1 MAAAI
6 PVGAAVPPVI
16 PPVPPPAIAVFA
28 LTPAVAVQGVVD
40 LTTNVGRKLYESAT
54 KKVAEELYDCKPEG
68 LYQFLQ
74 SVSNRARAFGWD
86 DPVNGILQIPE
97 DAADPQ
103 SVTDNLIEN
112 YGRISLTDIRAFEA
126 TYLHQPVRPAQDAWM
141 LYQCLM
147 SSISKEGKDKITI
160 WNNQYTV
167 GGHLSGN
174 LLLKIIIR
182 ESYLNTNATT
192 SNIRK
197 KLSSL
202 DTYILTIDSDITR
215 FNIHVS
221 LLIDSLTARGE
232 STQDLLINLFKGYQA
247 ATDRTFV
254 EYIGR
259 KLERYEE
266 GEIVTT
272 DALMEQADN
281 KYKLLKESGAWN
293 APSENEEKIL
303 ALQAEIKHLK
313 KAKKDG
319 GKPFAKKA
327 YDKKPYDKKKPPIAQ
342 LEKPS
347 WFFKEPKEDDLRKPR
362 MWNDKSWYYCCPKT
376 GGKCDGQYR
385 RHKPAD
391 CEGKAHK
398 FVPRT
403 GADNKRKASDDKP
416 SDDKKL
422 KLAKAYQATL
432 DNMISYDD
440 MEE

>member
-1 MAAAI
+1 MAA
-6 PVGAAVPPVI
+6 
-16 PPVPPPAIAVFA
+16 FA
-28 LTPAVAVQGVVD
+28 LTPAVAVLGVID
-40 LTTNVGRKLYESAT
+40 FTTNVGRKLYESAT
-54 KKVAEELYDCKPEG
+54 HKVAEELYDCKPDG

-86 DPVNGILQIPE
+86 DPIGGILQIPV
-97 DAADPQ
+97 DPNDPN
-103 SVTDNLIEN
+103 SDTDNLIDN
-112 YGRISLTDIRAFEA
+112 YGRIALAEIRAFEE
-126 TYLHQPVRPAQDAWM
+126 TYIDTQVRPAQDAWM

-147 SSISKEGKDKITI
+147 TSISKEGKDKITI
-160 WNNQYTV
+160 WSSQYTV
-167 GGHLSGN
+167 NGYFSGN

-182 ESYLNTNATT
+182 ESYLDTNATT
-192 SNIRK
+192 ANIRK

-202 DTYILTIDSDITR
+202 DAYMLTIDSDITR

-247 ATDRTFV
+247 ATDKTFV

-266 GEIVTT
+266 GEPVTT

-281 KYKLLKESGAWN
+281 KYKLLKEGGAWN

-319 GKPFAKKA
+319 GKPFKKKT
-327 YDKKPYDKKKPPIAQ
+327 YEKKPFDKKKAPGAQ

-347 WFFKEPKEDDLRKPR
+347 WFFKEPKEEELRKPK
-362 MWNDKSWYYCCPKT
+362 MWNDKPWYFCSPKT
-376 GGKCDGQYR
+376 GGKCDGQFR
-385 RHKPAD
+385 RHKPAN

-398 FVPRT
+398 FVPNA
-403 GADNKRKASDDKP
+403 GKDNKQKP
-416 SDDKKL
+416 PEDNENDEKKL

-432 DNMISYDD
+432 DNANNNSD
-440 MEE
+440 MSE

>member
-1 MAAAI
+1 MAAAV
-6 PVGAAVPPVI
+6 PPGAAVPPVV
-16 PPVPPPAIAVFA
+16 PPVPPAIPAFA
-28 LTPAVAVQGVVD
+28 LTPAVAVLGVVN

-54 KKVAEELYDCKPEG
+54 QKVAEELYDCKPEG

-86 DPVNGILQIPE
+86 DQINGILQIPV
-97 DAADPQ
+97 DAADPN

-112 YGRISLTDIRAFEA
+112 YGRISLADIRAFEE
-126 TYLHQPVRPAQDAWM
+126 TYLNQPIRPAQDAWM

-167 GGHLSGN
+167 GNNLSGN

-182 ESYLNTNATT
+182 ESYLDTNATT
-192 SNIRK
+192 ANIRK

-281 KYKLLKESGAWN
+281 KYKLLKEGGAWN
-293 APSENEEKIL
+293 APSEHEEKIL

-319 GKPFAKKA
+319 GKPFVKRA
-327 YDKKPYDKKKPPIAQ
+327 YDKKLYDKKKAPIAQ

-347 WFFKEPKEDDLRKPR
+347 WFFKEPKDDELRKPK
-362 MWNDKSWYYCCPKT
+362 MWNDKSWYFCSPKT

-385 RHKPAD
+385 RHKPTD

-398 FVPRT
+398 FVPKS
-403 GADNKRKASDDKP
+403 GNYNKRKASDDK
-416 SDDKKL
+416 SSEDKKL

-432 DNMISYDD
+432 DNAHDDYDN

>member
-1 MAAAI
+1 MAAAV
-6 PVGAAVPPVI
+6 PPGAAVPPVV
-16 PPVPPPAIAVFA
+16 PPVPPAIPAFA
-28 LTPAVAVQGVVD
+28 LTPAVAVLGVVN

-54 KKVAEELYDCKPEG
+54 QKVAEELYDCKPEG

-86 DPVNGILQIPE
+86 DQINGILQIPV
-97 DAADPQ
+97 DAADPN

-112 YGRISLTDIRAFEA
+112 YGRISLADIRAFEE
-126 TYLHQPVRPAQDAWM
+126 TYLNQPIRPAQDAWM

-167 GGHLSGN
+167 GNNLSGN

-182 ESYLNTNATT
+182 ESYLDTNATT
-192 SNIRK
+192 ANIRK

-281 KYKLLKESGAWN
+281 KYKLLKEGGAWN
-293 APSENEEKIL
+293 APSEHEEKIL

-319 GKPFAKKA
+319 GKPFVKRA
-327 YDKKPYDKKKPPIAQ
+327 YDKKLYDKKKAPIAQ

-347 WFFKEPKEDDLRKPR
+347 WFFKEPKDDELRKPK
-362 MWNDKSWYYCCPKT
+362 MWNDKSWYFCSPKT

-385 RHKPAD
+385 RHKPTD

-398 FVPRT
+398 FVPKSSS
-403 GADNKRKASDDKP
+403 DNKRKASDGK
-416 SDDKKL
+416 SSEDKKL

-432 DNMISYDD
+432 DNAHDDYDN